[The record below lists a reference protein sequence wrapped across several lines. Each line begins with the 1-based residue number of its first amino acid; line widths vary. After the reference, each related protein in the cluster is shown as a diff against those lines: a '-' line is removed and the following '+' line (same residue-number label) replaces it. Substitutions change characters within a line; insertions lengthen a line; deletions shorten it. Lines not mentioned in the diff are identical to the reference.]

1 MEIRKTSRGI
11 NTWDRLKSE
20 VECLGELD
28 EKQLIEKAVEYL
40 QPVKLVETQIESI
53 EKEINLLRCNMT
65 TIGAID
71 YSKDRVSGGGT
82 PQGLD
87 GSMSK
92 FLDTVAERNKRI
104 DELTELKCDAI
115 RRIDAL
121 DEELGAIILRYEFIL
136 NYSTDDAL
144 KMIGNYSER
153 QAKRYK
159 QKALLELGKTCP

>member
-1 MEIRKTSRGI
+1 MA
-11 NTWDRLKSE
+11 LKSE
-20 VECLGELD
+20 VKCLGEYD
-28 EKQLIEKAVEYL
+28 EKKLIEMAVEYL

-53 EKEINLLRCNMT
+53 KKEINLLRLNMT

-71 YSKDRVSGGGT
+71 YSKDKVSGGGT

-87 GSMSK
+87 GSVAK
-92 FLDTVAERNKRI
+92 FLDVVAERNKRI
-104 DELTELKCDAI
+104 DELTDLKCDAI

-121 DEELGAIILRYEFIL
+121 NEKQGAIILRYEFIL
-136 NYSTDDAL
+136 NNSTDDAL

-159 QKALLELGKTCP
+159 QKALLEFGRNLSYNVRKCP

>member
-1 MEIRKTSRGI
+1 MVALT
-11 NTWDRLKSE
+11 SE
-20 VECLGELD
+20 VKCLGELD
-28 EKQLIEKAVEYL
+28 EKQLIEKAVDYL
-40 QPVKLVETQIESI
+40 QPVKLVETQIKSI
-53 EKEINLLRCNMT
+53 EQEINLLRCNMT

-92 FLDTVAERNKRI
+92 FLDTVAERKKRI
-104 DELTELKCDAI
+104 DELTDLKCDAI

-121 DEELGAIILRYEFIL
+121 DEKQGAIILRYEFIL
-136 NYSTDDAL
+136 NNSADEAL
-144 KMIGNYSER
+144 KMLGNYSER

-159 QKALLELGKTCP
+159 QKALLELGKKLVPKCP

>member
-1 MEIRKTSRGI
+1 M
-11 NTWDRLKSE
+11 
-20 VECLGELD
+20 GEYD
-28 EKQLIEKAVEYL
+28 EKKLIEMAVEYL

-53 EKEINLLRCNMT
+53 KKEINLLRLNMT

-87 GSMSK
+87 GSVAK
-92 FLDTVAERNKRI
+92 FLDVVAERNKRI
-104 DELTELKCDAI
+104 DELTDVKCDAI

-121 DEELGAIILRYEFIL
+121 DEKQGAIILRYEFIL
-136 NYSTDDAL
+136 NNSTDDAL

-159 QKALLELGKTCP
+159 QKALLEFGKNLSYNVRKCP

>member
-1 MEIRKTSRGI
+1 M
-11 NTWDRLKSE
+11 
-20 VECLGELD
+20 GELD

-53 EKEINLLRCNMT
+53 KKEINLLRLNMT

-87 GSMSK
+87 GSVAK
-92 FLDTVAERNKRI
+92 FLDVVAERNKRI
-104 DELTELKCDAI
+104 DELTDLKCDAI

-121 DEELGAIILRYEFIL
+121 DEKQGAIILRYEFIL
-136 NYSTDDAL
+136 NNSTDDAL
-144 KMIGNYSER
+144 KMIGDYSER

-159 QKALLELGKTCP
+159 QKALLEFGKNLSYNVRKCP

>member
-1 MEIRKTSRGI
+1 M
-11 NTWDRLKSE
+11 
-20 VECLGELD
+20 GELD
-28 EKQLIEKAVEYL
+28 EKKLIEKAVEYL

-53 EKEINLLRCNMT
+53 KKEINLLRLNMT

-87 GSMSK
+87 GSVAK
-92 FLDTVAERNKRI
+92 FLDVVAERNKRI
-104 DELTELKCDAI
+104 DELTDLKCDAI

-121 DEELGAIILRYEFIL
+121 DEKQGAIILRYEFIL
-136 NYSTDDAL
+136 NNSTDDAL

-159 QKALLELGKTCP
+159 QKALLEFGKNLSYNVRKCP

>member
-1 MEIRKTSRGI
+1 MSSVYIGG
-11 NTWDRLKSE
+11 
-20 VECLGELD
+20 ECLGELD
-28 EKQLIEKAVEYL
+28 EKKLIEMAVEYL

-53 EKEINLLRCNMT
+53 KKEINLLRLNMT

-87 GSMSK
+87 GSVAK
-92 FLDTVAERNKRI
+92 FLDVVAERNKRI
-104 DELTELKCDAI
+104 DELTDLKCDAI

-121 DEELGAIILRYEFIL
+121 DEKQGAIILRYEFIL
-136 NYSTDDAL
+136 NNSTDDAL

-159 QKALLELGKTCP
+159 QKALLEFGKNLSYNVRKCP

>member
-1 MEIRKTSRGI
+1 MSSVYIGG
-11 NTWDRLKSE
+11 
-20 VECLGELD
+20 ECLGELD

-40 QPVKLVETQIESI
+40 QPVKLVETQIKSI
-53 EKEINLLRCNMT
+53 EQEINLLRSNMM

-87 GSMSK
+87 GSMAK

-115 RRIDAL
+115 KRVDAL
-121 DEELGAIILRYEFIL
+121 DEKLGAIILRYEFIL
-136 NYSTDDAL
+136 NNSTNDAL
-144 KMIGNYSER
+144 KMIGNYSEK
-153 QAKRYK
+153 QAQRYK
-159 QKALLELGKTCP
+159 QKALLEFGQKLVL

>member
-1 MEIRKTSRGI
+1 MVALT
-11 NTWDRLKSE
+11 SE
-20 VECLGELD
+20 VKCLGEYD

-40 QPVKLVETQIESI
+40 QPVKLVETQIKSI

-92 FLDTVAERNKRI
+92 FLDTVAERKKRI
-104 DELTELKCDAI
+104 DELTDLKCDAI

-121 DEELGAIILRYEFIL
+121 DEKQGAIILRYEFIL
-136 NYSTDDAL
+136 NNSTEDAL

-159 QKALLELGKTCP
+159 KKALLELGENLSSNVLKCP

>member
-1 MEIRKTSRGI
+1 MVALT
-11 NTWDRLKSE
+11 SE
-20 VECLGELD
+20 VKCLGELD

-40 QPVKLVETQIESI
+40 QPVKLVETQIKSI
-53 EKEINLLRCNMT
+53 EQEINLLRCNMT

-82 PQGLD
+82 PTGLD

-92 FLDTVAERNKRI
+92 FLDTVSERKKRI
-104 DELTELKCDAI
+104 DELTDLKCDAI

-121 DEELGAIILRYEFIL
+121 DEKQGAIILRYEFIL
-136 NYSTDDAL
+136 NNSTEDAL

-159 QKALLELGKTCP
+159 QKALLELGENLSSNVLKCP

>member
-1 MEIRKTSRGI
+1 MS
-11 NTWDRLKSE
+11 
-20 VECLGELD
+20 ELD
-28 EKQLIEKAVEYL
+28 EKKLIEKAVEYL

-53 EKEINLLRCNMT
+53 KKEINLLRHNMT

-87 GSMSK
+87 GSVAK
-92 FLDTVAERNKRI
+92 FLDVVAERNKRI
-104 DELTELKCDAI
+104 DELTDLKCDAI

-121 DEELGAIILRYEFIL
+121 DEKQGAIILRYEFIL
-136 NYSTDDAL
+136 NNSTDDAL

-159 QKALLELGKTCP
+159 QKALLEFGKNLSYNVRKCP

>member
-1 MEIRKTSRGI
+1 MK
-11 NTWDRLKSE
+11 
-20 VECLGELD
+20 CLGEYD
-28 EKQLIEKAVEYL
+28 EKKLIEMAVEYL

-53 EKEINLLRCNMT
+53 KKEINLLRLNMT

-87 GSMSK
+87 GSVAK
-92 FLDTVAERNKRI
+92 FLDVVAERNKRI
-104 DELTELKCDAI
+104 DELTDLKCDAI

-121 DEELGAIILRYEFIL
+121 DEKQGAIILRYEFIL
-136 NYSTDDAL
+136 NNSTDDAL

-159 QKALLELGKTCP
+159 QKALLEFGKNLSYNVRKCP

>member
-1 MEIRKTSRGI
+1 MK
-11 NTWDRLKSE
+11 
-20 VECLGELD
+20 CLGELD
-28 EKQLIEKAVEYL
+28 EKKLIEMAVEYL

-53 EKEINLLRCNMT
+53 KKEINLLRLNMT

-87 GSMSK
+87 GSVAK
-92 FLDTVAERNKRI
+92 FLDVVAERNKRI
-104 DELTELKCDAI
+104 DELTDLKCDAI

-121 DEELGAIILRYEFIL
+121 DEKQGAIILRYEFIL
-136 NYSTDDAL
+136 NNSTDDAL

-159 QKALLELGKTCP
+159 QKALLEFGKNLSYNVRKCP

>member
-1 MEIRKTSRGI
+1 MKC
-11 NTWDRLKSE
+11 L
-20 VECLGELD
+20 VEYD
-28 EKQLIEKAVEYL
+28 EKKLIEMAVEYL

-53 EKEINLLRCNMT
+53 KKEINLLRLNMT

-87 GSMSK
+87 GSVAK
-92 FLDTVAERNKRI
+92 FLDVVAERNKRI
-104 DELTELKCDAI
+104 DELTDLKCDAI

-121 DEELGAIILRYEFIL
+121 DEKQGAIILRYEFIL
-136 NYSTDDAL
+136 NNSTDDAL

-159 QKALLELGKTCP
+159 QKALLEFGKNLSYNVRKCP

>member
-1 MEIRKTSRGI
+1 MLVVYFGG
-11 NTWDRLKSE
+11 
-20 VECLGELD
+20 ECLGELD

-53 EKEINLLRCNMT
+53 KKEINLLRLNMT

-87 GSMSK
+87 GSVAK
-92 FLDTVAERNKRI
+92 FLDVVAERNKRI
-104 DELTELKCDAI
+104 DELTDLKCDAI

-121 DEELGAIILRYEFIL
+121 DEKQGAIILRYEFIL
-136 NYSTDDAL
+136 NNSTDDAL

-159 QKALLELGKTCP
+159 QKALLEFGKNLSYNVRKCP

>member
-1 MEIRKTSRGI
+1 M
-11 NTWDRLKSE
+11 N
-20 VECLGELD
+20 ELD

-53 EKEINLLRCNMT
+53 KKEINLLRLNMT

-87 GSMSK
+87 GSVAK
-92 FLDTVAERNKRI
+92 FLDVVAERNKRI
-104 DELTELKCDAI
+104 DELTDLKCDAI

-121 DEELGAIILRYEFIL
+121 DEKQGAIILRYEFIL
-136 NYSTDDAL
+136 NNSTDDAL

-159 QKALLELGKTCP
+159 QKALLEFGKNLSYNVRKCP